1 MALETVKTL
10 YLGMNLRRYALLIL
24 MLTGRAFAFAAGSPP
39 ADLPGGQLIVVVADG
54 WNTLKATM
62 YVYKRSGHKWKL
74 KFSNPVVLGAK
85 GLGIGDG
92 LIKSDISGGP
102 IKHEGDNRSPA
113 GIFSIGTAFG
123 YADKHDARWIHNPYV
138 KCTDTVICVDDAH
151 SASYNHIISTD
162 STKND
167 WNSYEHMLLKA
178 DYYKWGLFVN
188 HNAPNAVAGDGSCIF
203 IHIWGNDHEGTSGCT
218 AMSEQNI
225 LRLLHWIRADKHPLL
240 VQMPRESYEKVR
252 GELGLPVLGE

>member
-1 MALETVKTL
+1 
-10 YLGMNLRRYALLIL
+10 MNTRLRIFLIL
-24 MLTGRAFAFAAGSPP
+24 MLLSAPMAFAGEKQPV
-39 ADLPGGQLIVVVADG
+39 DLPAKQLIVVVADG
-54 WNTLKATM
+54 WNTLRATM
-62 YVYKRSGHKWKL
+62 YVYKRHGHRWKL

-92 LIKSDISGGP
+92 LIKPDLSGGP
-102 IKHEGDNRSPA
+102 VKHEGDNRSPA

-123 YADKHDARWIHNPYV
+123 YADKHDARWIHNRYV

-151 SASYNHIISTD
+151 SASYNQIVRTD

-203 IHIWGNDHEGTSGCT
+203 IHIWGNNHEGTAGCT

-240 VQMPRESYEKVR
+240 VQMPRESYERVK
-252 GELGLPVLGE
+252 GDLGLPEVSDN